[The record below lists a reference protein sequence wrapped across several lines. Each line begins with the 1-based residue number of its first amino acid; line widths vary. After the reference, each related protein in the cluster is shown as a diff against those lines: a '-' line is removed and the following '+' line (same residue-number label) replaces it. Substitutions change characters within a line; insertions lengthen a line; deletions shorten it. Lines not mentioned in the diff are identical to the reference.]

1 MTLYM
6 VDEANRC
13 LQCRRPLCREG
24 CPVHTDIP
32 TAIRLFRE
40 HRVAEAGELL
50 FRNNPMSLTCALV
63 CNHAAQ
69 CEGHCVLG
77 RKATPVHFSVIEQY
91 VSETYLDRMEVAR
104 PASCGRR
111 VAVIG
116 SGPAGIVVA
125 MGLAQAGCAVT
136 VFEQRPEIG
145 GVLRY
150 GIPEFR
156 LPKSIV
162 DGYRSILER
171 LGVLVRPN
179 TTIGGSLLIR
189 DLFRDGYDS
198 VFIGTGTWRAKTLG
212 IRGEARGNVY
222 YGLDYLISPESFEIG
237 RDVVVIGVGN
247 TAMDV
252 ARTAFRHGARKVTM
266 YARSHH
272 VSASSDEVELAQ
284 LDGATIVYGK
294 AIAAVNDEGPLFR
307 TAIFD
312 ERGDVVGYEDEL
324 DQVTCDTVVIAA
336 SQKPKNKLITTT
348 DGLEGDERGLLVVGD
363 DCQTTVPGVF
373 AAGDVVT
380 GPKTVVHAVEGA
392 RRAVAG
398 MLAYMGVPAGERAPE
413 A

>member
-13 LQCRRPLCREG
+13 LQCKRPFCRQG
-24 CPVHTDIP
+24 CPVNTDIP
-32 TAIRLFRE
+32 AVIRLFRE
-40 HRVAEAGELL
+40 HQLAQAGQIL
-50 FRNNPMSLTCALV
+50 FRNNPMSLVCAIV

-77 RKATPVHFSVIEQY
+77 RKSTPVHFSVVERY
-91 VSETYLDRMEVAR
+91 VSETHLDRMEVAR
-104 PASCGRR
+104 PNSCGKR

-116 SGPAGIVVA
+116 SGPAGLVVA
-125 MGLAQAGCAVT
+125 MGLAQAGCSVT

-150 GIPEFR
+150 GIPAFR
-156 LPKSIV
+156 LPKAIV

-171 LGVLVRPN
+171 LGVLIRPN
-179 TTIGGSLLIR
+179 TTIGGALLIQ
-189 DLFRDGYDS
+189 DIFRDGYDA

-212 IRGEARGNVY
+212 ILGEARGNVY
-222 YGLDYLISPESFEIG
+222 YGLDYLISPDSFEIG

-252 ARTAFRHGARKVTM
+252 ARTAFRHGARRVTM
-266 YARSHH
+266 YARSRH

-284 LDGATIVYGK
+284 LDGATIEYGK
-294 AIAAVNDEGPLFR
+294 AIVAVNDEGPLFR

-312 ERGDVVGYEDEL
+312 ENDKVVGYEEEL
-324 DQVTCDTVVIAA
+324 DQVSCDTVVIAA

-348 DGLEGDERGLLVVGD
+348 EGLQGDERGLLVVD
-363 DCQTTVPGVF
+363 ENCQTTVPGVF

-380 GPKTVVHAVEGA
+380 GPNTVVHAVQGA
-392 RRAVAG
+392 KRALASI
-398 MLAYMGVPAGERAPE
+398 LAYMGVAPQE
-413 A
+413 ASPEQ